1 MQKHLLVISMVL
13 MVKSLLAQDSTLYQ
27 LLEDSVYQEN
37 AAVGGTFKATQVIN
51 MPTVEAPPRGGLQFM
66 IMHRFGRVN
75 EGAYELFGL
84 DHATIRFA
92 LDYGLTN
99 RLAIGVGR
107 SSFDKT
113 LDGSVKWK
121 VWQQRASAMPVSLSL
136 YGLLTHTTLKYSDK
150 PYLNKKLRTTYVTQA
165 LLARKF
171 SRNLSLQ
178 IAPSWLHFNLVPAK
192 ADKNDVFALG
202 IGGRMKVTN
211 RVSINAEYNFLP
223 DGQLVTNA
231 VYNSISFG
239 LDIET
244 GGHVF
249 QLVFSNSQGMVGPA
263 YLAQTTG
270 RWNKADIYF
279 GFNVT
284 RAFTLKR

>member
-1 MQKHLLVISMVL
+1 

-27 LLEDSVYQEN
+27 LLEDSAYQEN

-113 LDGSVKWK
+113 FDGSVKWK

-150 PYLNKKLRTTYVTQA
+150 PYLNKKLRTAYVTQA